1 MVESM
6 VSLSVLTLLGL
17 TLLKLSLSTLAPRQ
31 WLLQQVMTD
40 AYMTFERA
48 TAERIPFDD
57 LLAAGSPWPAFPTT
71 TVTNNVEIGRM
82 PGNVAIF
89 GTITRTRV
97 PDATNYPIDGGSGTT
112 LTNPAA
118 MRVWKAQSIL
128 TYRIG
133 ARNYAKSRTVLRS
146 Q

>member
-1 MVESM
+1 M

-97 PDATNYPIDGGSGTT
+97 PDTTNYPIDGGAGTT

-133 ARNYAKSRTVLRS
+133 PRTYAKSRTVLRS

>member
-1 MVESM
+1 M

-17 TLLKLSLSTLAPRQ
+17 TLLKLSLTTLAPRQ

-40 AYMTFERA
+40 AYMTYERA
-48 TAERIPFDD
+48 AAERIPFDD
-57 LLAAGSPWPAFPTT
+57 LLTPPLGSELLWPAFPTT
-71 TVTNNVEIGRM
+71 DVKTVVIGTM
-82 PGNVAIF
+82 PGGVAIS
-89 GTITRTRV
+89 GTVTRTRV
-97 PDATNYPIDGGSGTT
+97 PDTTNYPVDGGVGTT

-118 MRVWKAQSIL
+118 MRVWKVQSIL